1 MVTIIRMMK
10 VVWTAW
16 RNKPSQEFVNE
27 LYAHEQAKF
36 YQRHAGI
43 GDGGKSLQG
52 KYLNSS
58 TKKVV

>member
-1 MVTIIRMMK
+1 MLTLMK
-10 VVWTAW
+10 ILWTAL
-16 RNKPSQEFVNE
+16 RNPPKQEFVNE

-43 GDGGKSLQG
+43 GDGGKSIQG
-52 KYLNSS
+52 KYINSN